1 METSLLICSSNTQLT
16 AIKKDFSLND
26 LILKMIPDLE
36 DEILERIEDSVDG
49 VVDMEE
55 NHVFI
60 DVEYLINN
68 DLTDMNS
75 TIINNYIHCMEHE
88 KVSFRTRMMDVLLKK
103 LQTSFCRRDFSVD
116 DDSLR
121 FEMMYYLGE
130 LMEHYTT
137 ELREVLKWVGFIN
150 PDEYNTYN
158 IDQLF
163 KMYLVCSESPT
174 LDILTTRN
182 VWRGTLDIAEQ
193 TLYNENIES
202 IDIEKQLTKFQ
213 VAWRRHSLMNF
224 VCGF

>member
-1 METSLLICSSNTQLT
+1 METSPLMDSSNTQLT
-16 AIKKDFSLND
+16 AIKKDFSVND

-49 VVDMEE
+49 VVEMEE
-55 NHVFI
+55 NHVVI

-68 DLTDMNS
+68 DLMDMHS
-75 TIINNYIHCMEHE
+75 HIINNYIHCMEHE

-103 LQTSFCRRDFSVD
+103 LQTSFCRRD

-137 ELREVLKWVGFIN
+137 ELREVLKLMGFIN
-150 PDEYNTYN
+150 PEEYNTYN

-163 KMYLVCSESPT
+163 KMYLVSDESPT
-174 LDILTTRN
+174 LKLLTTRN
-182 VWRGTLDIAEQ
+182 VWRGMLDVAEQ
-193 TLYNENIES
+193 TLYNENSES
-202 IDIEKQLTKFQ
+202 IDIEKQLAKFQ
-213 VAWRRHSLMNF
+213 VGWRRHSLMNF

>member
-1 METSLLICSSNTQLT
+1 METSLLIDSSNTQLT
-16 AIKKDFSLND
+16 AIMKDFSLND

-49 VVDMEE
+49 FVEMEE
-55 NHVFI
+55 NRVFI

-68 DLTDMNS
+68 DLMDMHS
-75 TIINNYIHCMEHE
+75 HIINNYIHCMEHE

-103 LQTSFCRRDFSVD
+103 LQTSFCRRDLSVD

-137 ELREVLKWVGFIN
+137 ELREVLKLMGFIN
-150 PDEYNTYN
+150 PEEYNTYN

-163 KMYLVCSESPT
+163 KMYLVCSESPS
-174 LDILTTRN
+174 LKLLTTRL
-182 VWRGTLDIAEQ
+182 VFMITLDVAEQ

-202 IDIEKQLTKFQ
+202 IDIEKQLAKFQ
-213 VAWRRHSLMNF
+213 LAWRRH
-224 VCGF
+224 CGF